1 MSRQL
6 TFLLLSGS
14 LLALDYTFADAPAA
28 QVDKLLEQAQTS
40 LSSDIDDA
48 EEKIEEALEL
58 APKRAD
64 VHFLCGQV
72 MGIQASQSIFSA
84 LSYASKSLDCFKQA
98 ATA

>member
-1 MSRQL
+1 MSRKL

-14 LLALDYTFADAPAA
+14 IFTTPFTLANTPPN
-28 QVDKLLEQAQTS
+28 QVDKLLEQAQT
-40 LSSDIDDA
+40 LLGDDPDEA
-48 EEKIEEALEL
+48 EEKIEAALEL

-84 LSYASKSLDCFKQA
+84 LSYAGKSLDCF
-98 ATA
+98 